1 MLRSLAILLFLA
13 VLSSAIRADAATP
26 AAPATRPAPPS
37 QASVRPESWEQDNER
52 LKAQITRLTATAAE
66 LEKRPAPATRPT
78 PAAAGAVATTLPTS
92 RPVSQLV
99 AENRRLVGSV
109 NALLE
114 RIGRAKGAKA
124 PLSKGVSEISISF
137 TCEGH
142 TIDELSELLGMSGQL
157 ASEDPDGKLHYEW
170 LFKILDD
177 GGRKI
182 GSIQPWVCEVVDGK
196 IVKNQMLERRQLGGI
211 RRDAPKPPPARPPH
225 R

>member
-1 MLRSLAILLFLA
+1 MTRLLPLVLFLA
-13 VLSSAIRADAATP
+13 IFSAAPANGAAPASRP
-26 AAPATRPAPPS
+26 AAPP
-37 QASVRPESWEQDNER
+37 QASVRPETWEQDNER
-52 LKAQITRLTATAAE
+52 LKAQVTRLTTTAAE
-66 LEKRPAPATRPT
+66 LEKRPAPATRPSAAAA
-78 PAAAGAVATTLPTS
+78 PAATMPAS
-92 RPVSQLV
+92 RPVSQLI

-114 RIGRAKGAKA
+114 RIGRAKGNHA
-124 PLSKGVSEISISF
+124 PLSKGVSEINISF

-177 GGRKI
+177 GGRRI
-182 GSIQPWVCEVVDGK
+182 AAIQPWVCDVVDGK

-211 RRDAPKPPPARPPH
+211 RRDAPKPPPAKPAR